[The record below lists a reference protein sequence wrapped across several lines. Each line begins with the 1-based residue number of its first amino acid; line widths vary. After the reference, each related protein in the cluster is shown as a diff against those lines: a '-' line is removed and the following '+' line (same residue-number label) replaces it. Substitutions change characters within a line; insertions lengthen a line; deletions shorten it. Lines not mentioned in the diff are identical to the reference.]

1 MTKRKGT
8 DDGPYSRL
16 EMAQYR
22 LRNIAVDLLDG
33 AALSSDDRNFLVGAF
48 WGIGKGD
55 DANVMLG
62 VKAKRGE
69 RKTPEQLAKRDKIR
83 FALSWIAA
91 AIRPAEN
98 GGLGMSLDE
107 AIASVAKKKRG
118 KFILGLSGDTLRT
131 YWKSH
136 PEWHS
141 PSLPRPLSSLPDPG
155 LSKKLR

>member
-16 EMAQYR
+16 ELAQYR
-22 LRNIAVDLLDG
+22 LRKIAVDLLHG
-33 AALSSDDRNFLVGAF
+33 PALSSDDRDFLIGAI

-55 DANVMLG
+55 DANFMLG

-69 RKTPEQLAKRDKIR
+69 RKTPEQVAKRDKMR

-98 GGLGMSLDE
+98 EGLGMSLDE
-107 AIASVAKKKRG
+107 AIESAAKKKRG
-118 KFILGLSGDTLRT
+118 KFKFGLSEDTLRT

-136 PEWHS
+136 PKWHS
-141 PSLPRPLSSLPDPG
+141 PSFPRPLSSLPDSGRGKKPG
-155 LSKKLR
+155 